1 MKKKTTLL
9 AFIVFALVTGGYVLY
24 DTIKYPKGQVVIKQM
39 SELSEDGRRMYY
51 VITEEGQEF
60 DYLYAEE
67 IAQALITDNWN
78 KAINED
84 LRLFPRYQYQLTLE
98 DDSLIVTDFDRH
110 VASLPYNKIGKLDDV
125 LIADN
130 E

>member
-1 MKKKTTLL
+1 MKKKTLL

-60 DYLYAEE
+60 DYMYAEE
-67 IAQALITDNWN
+67 IAQALITDDWD
-78 KAINED
+78 KAVNED

-110 VASLPYNKIGKLDDV
+110 VASLPYNTIGKLDDV

>member
-98 DDSLIVTDFDRH
+98 DDSLIVTDFNRH

>member
-1 MKKKTTLL
+1 MKKKTLL
-9 AFIVFALVTGGYVLY
+9 AFILFALVTGGYVLY

-60 DYLYAEE
+60 DYMYAEE
-67 IAQALITDNWN
+67 IAQALITDDWD
-78 KAINED
+78 KATNED
-84 LRLFPRYQYQLTLE
+84 LRLFPRYQYQVTLDE
-98 DDSLIVTDFDRH
+98 DSVTITDFDRH
-110 VASLPYNKIGKLDDV
+110 VASVPYNKIGVLEDV
-125 LIADN
+125 FIADN

>member
-1 MKKKTTLL
+1 MKKKTLL
-9 AFIVFALVTGGYVLY
+9 AFILFALVTGGYVLY

-60 DYLYAEE
+60 DYMYAEE
-67 IAQALITDNWN
+67 IAQALITDDWD
-78 KAINED
+78 KAVNED

-98 DDSLIVTDFDRH
+98 DDSLVVSDFDRH
-110 VASLPYNKIGKLDDV
+110 VASIPYNKIGKLNDV

>member
-1 MKKKTTLL
+1 MKKKTLL

-51 VITEEGQEF
+51 VITEEGQTF

-67 IAQALITDNWN
+67 IAQALITDDWN

-110 VASLPYNKIGKLDDV
+110 VASLPYEKIGKLGDV

>member
-1 MKKKTTLL
+1 MKKKTLL

-67 IAQALITDNWN
+67 IAQALITDDWD
-78 KAINED
+78 KAVNED

-110 VASLPYNKIGKLDDV
+110 VASVPYEKIGV
-125 LIADN
+125 LNNIFIADN